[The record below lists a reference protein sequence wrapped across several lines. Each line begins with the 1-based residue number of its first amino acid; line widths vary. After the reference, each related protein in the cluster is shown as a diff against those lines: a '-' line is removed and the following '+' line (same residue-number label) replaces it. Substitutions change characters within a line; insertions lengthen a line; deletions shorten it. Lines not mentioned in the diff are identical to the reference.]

1 MQPSKVSRKVQMQH
15 CPREGTGVL
24 KRAAPRSAAKPASN
38 PASDMFFFVGL
49 HPGQTA
55 PMAVVPQA
63 EKGAQTAFLHKV
75 IRLQQSGTLFCK
87 ESDQVHHT
95 P

>member
-1 MQPSKVSRKVQMQH
+1 MQPSKASRKTQKQH

-24 KRAAPRSAAKPASN
+24 KRAAPKAAAKPASN
-38 PASDMFFFVGL
+38 PAADMFFFVGL

-55 PMAVVPQA
+55 PLAGDPKDG
-63 EKGAQTAFLHKV
+63 KGVQTAILHSV
-75 IRLQQSGTLFCK
+75 IECQSGTLFCK

-95 P
+95 